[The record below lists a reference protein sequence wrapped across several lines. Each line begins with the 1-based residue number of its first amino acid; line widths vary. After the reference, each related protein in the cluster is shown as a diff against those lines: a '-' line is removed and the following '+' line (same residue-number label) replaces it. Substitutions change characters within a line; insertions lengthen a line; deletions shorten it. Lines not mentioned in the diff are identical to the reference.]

1 MPRNIRKDFAFA
13 GEPKYVIIEQ
23 RDRREDEARFWR
35 CLWCCA
41 ALSLVNRIAR

>member
-13 GEPKYVIIEQ
+13 GEPKYVIIE
-23 RDRREDEARFWR
+23 RREDEARFWR